1 MGQELLWIHIAIM
14 VLMLD
19 SSNCHN
25 KEEIVTSIWR
35 VYCYLY
41 ATQLEFAGKQGS
53 ANKLKKASLRFLE
66 LLTFHLFIIGNFF
79 LKDIHL
85 HRDGLVLK
93 TC

>member
-1 MGQELLWIHIAIM
+1 M
-14 VLMLD
+14 VVVLD

-25 KEEIVTSIWR
+25 KEEIVTSIRR

-41 ATQLEFAGKQGS
+41 ATQLEFAGKQWS
-53 ANKLKKASLRFLE
+53 ANKLKKASFCFLE
-66 LLTFHLFIIGNFF
+66 LVTFRLFIIGNFF

-85 HRDGLVLK
+85 HTDGLVLK